1 MIEDYNELNAN
12 LESLELI
19 KIKELLPSYLDKNI
33 FDSSQLIPFLNNLF
47 KGEREFRDERAKEI
61 NIKVSNFPYRKT
73 IDEFDFSFQPG
84 LSKSLIMDLM
94 TLRFIESKEN
104 IIFVGLPGTGK
115 TMLSTCIGIEASS
128 NRISTYFISCAKL
141 LDELRKAKYENRLDK
156 RLKHY
161 GKYKL
166 LIIDE
171 LGFLPI
177 CKDDANIL
185 FQLIALRYEKS
196 STIVTTNIEFS
207 KWGDILN
214 DSVIAT
220 AILDRLLHH
229 STVINIDGPS
239 YRMKN
244 ILNQ

>member
-47 KGEREFRDERAKEI
+47 KSEREFRDERAKEI

-128 NRISTYFISCAKL
+128 NR
-141 LDELRKAKYENRLDK
+141 

>member
-1 MIEDYNELNAN
+1 
-12 LESLELI
+12 
-19 KIKELLPSYLDKNI
+19 
-33 FDSSQLIPFLNNLF
+33 
-47 KGEREFRDERAKEI
+47 
-61 NIKVSNFPYRKT
+61 
-73 IDEFDFSFQPG
+73 
-84 LSKSLIMDLM
+84 MDLM